1 MHEISYCEGVLEAV
15 ERRAAGRPVARI
27 GVRAGTLH
35 RLVPDAFEQSFQL
48 VAAGGI
54 ADGATTE
61 VVLVPATAGCTTC
74 GLRFETADPA
84 ATCPSCAGFDIEL
97 EGGDELTLAW
107 VQYVDTTPEPR
118 SGDPA
123 GRVDATAERIPEHT
137 HERT

>member
-48 VAAGGI
+48 VATGGI
-54 ADGATTE
+54 ADGATTD
-61 VVLVPATAGCTTC
+61 VVLVPATAGCTSC
-74 GLRFETADPA
+74 GFRFETADPA
-84 ATCPSCAGFDIEL
+84 ATCPSCGGFDIEL

-107 VQYVDTTPEPR
+107 VQYVDTAPEPR
-118 SGDPA
+118 SGGPT
-123 GRVDATAERIPEHT
+123 GPVDSAAERIPEHT